1 MNKPRPTPDVK
12 IVHVMAD
19 GTRLDSIEGK
29 VIPPSAT
36 EFYDTVVK
44 ILRNMQ
50 HKRAEEAA
58 KEKMKGDESCTEEY
72 RENSKEAV

>member
-1 MNKPRPTPDVK
+1 MNKPRPIPDVK

-36 EFYDTVVK
+36 EFYDAVVK
-44 ILRNMQ
+44 ILRDRQ
-50 HKRAEEAA
+50 KKYIEKQ
-58 KEKMKGDESCTEEY
+58 KE
-72 RENSKEAV
+72 N

>member
-1 MNKPRPTPDVK
+1 MNKPRPIPDVK

-36 EFYDTVVK
+36 EFYDAVVK
-44 ILRNMQ
+44 ILLDRQ
-50 HKRAEEAA
+50 RRIAEDNLKGESQCPADSNTTA
-58 KEKMKGDESCTEEY
+58 KQ
-72 RENSKEAV
+72 AV

>member
-1 MNKPRPTPDVK
+1 MNKPRPIPDVK

-36 EFYDTVVK
+36 EFYDAVVK

-50 HKRAEEAA
+50 QRPAGKYTGAG
-58 KEKMKGDESCTEEY
+58 KKGE
-72 RENSKEAV
+72 

>member
-1 MNKPRPTPDVK
+1 MNKPRPIPDVK

-36 EFYDTVVK
+36 EFYDAVVK

-50 HKRAEEAA
+50 KKTAEKA
-58 KEKMKGDESCTEEY
+58 KGELT
-72 RENSKEAV
+72 

>member
-1 MNKPRPTPDVK
+1 MNKPRPIPDVK

-29 VIPPSAT
+29 VIPPTAT

-50 HKRAEEAA
+50 KRSTEKA
-58 KEKMKGDESCTEEY
+58 KGELT
-72 RENSKEAV
+72 

>member
-1 MNKPRPTPDVK
+1 MNKPRPIPDVK

-36 EFYDTVVK
+36 EFYDAVVK
-44 ILRNMQ
+44 ILRDRQ
-50 HKRAEEAA
+50 RRLAEEKLKGETSCPADSSTTA
-58 KEKMKGDESCTEEY
+58 KQ
-72 RENSKEAV
+72 AV

>member
-1 MNKPRPTPDVK
+1 MNKPRPIPDVK

-36 EFYDTVVK
+36 EFYDAVVK

-50 HKRAEEAA
+50 KKAAEE
-58 KEKMKGDESCTEEY
+58 KLKGAESCTEE
-72 RENSKEAV
+72 SSMTAKQAV

>member
-1 MNKPRPTPDVK
+1 MNKPRPIPDVK

-36 EFYDTVVK
+36 EFYDAVVK
-44 ILRNMQ
+44 ILLDRQ
-50 HKRAEEAA
+50 RRIAE
-58 KEKMKGDESCTEEY
+58 EKMKGEPQCTADT
-72 RENSKEAV
+72 NTTAKQAV

>member
-1 MNKPRPTPDVK
+1 MNKPRPIPDVK

-29 VIPPSAT
+29 VIPPTAT

-50 HKRAEEAA
+50 KRSTEKA
-58 KEKMKGDESCTEEY
+58 KGATQCTED
-72 RENSKEAV
+72 SSMTAKQAV

>member
-1 MNKPRPTPDVK
+1 MNKPRPIPDVK

-36 EFYDTVVK
+36 EFYDAVVK
-44 ILRNMQ
+44 ILRDRQ
-50 HKRAEEAA
+50 RRIAEEKLKGESQCPADSNMTA
-58 KEKMKGDESCTEEY
+58 KQ
-72 RENSKEAV
+72 AV